1 MRGRGW
7 KLLLVCL
14 PMLLGMR
21 DPFQPPRLNCPG
33 GKTGEWRY
41 SGLVVGKTAL
51 GIVRDAHGRWL
62 RVRPGELLST
72 GWRVEA
78 LNEMDIVIDTLA
90 ACEPQRW
97 RWPREGTTQ
106 HENRDSRAVTDL
118 LPNAVR

>member
-1 MRGRGW
+1 
-7 KLLLVCL
+7 
-14 PMLLGMR
+14 
-21 DPFQPPRLNCPG
+21 LNCPG

-97 RWPREGTTQ
+97 RWPREGTTK